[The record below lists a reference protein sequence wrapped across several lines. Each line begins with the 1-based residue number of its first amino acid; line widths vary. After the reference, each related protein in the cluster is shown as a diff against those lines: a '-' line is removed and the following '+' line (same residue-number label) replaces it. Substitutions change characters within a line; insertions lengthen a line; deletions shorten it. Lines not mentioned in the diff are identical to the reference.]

1 MHRNGTATT
10 VPSWHRLALLLVGGA
25 IAATAATAAWA
36 RPPAPPRDAALSA
49 AVELRRTTD
58 GIAHVRARGWR
69 ELGLGVGYAQAEDA
83 LCTLAEA
90 FVTFQGRR
98 SAFFGPQ
105 AMPARDSTFGRPKN
119 LELDVFFKA
128 VADAQAVQRHR
139 AQQPPE
145 LNQLIEGFADGYN
158 RHLADRRGQRD
169 RQRDGTDAPA
179 CLHQPWVADIT
190 ADDIHRRM
198 LAATLAGGYAHFIPE
213 IVQAAPA
220 GTGQAASDSLDSSDS
235 LSARLAHRI
244 GQHAGIGSNA
254 IAFGQRATGGPGGVL
269 LGNPHWYWGGP
280 DRFYQMHLSIP
291 GRLNVAGVAFLG
303 IPVVMIGFNEKVA
316 WTHTVSEAR
325 RFGLFQLA
333 LDAADPTRYV
343 VDGVSEPM
351 QRREIQVEV
360 RRDDG
365 RTETVTRVL
374 HHTRFGFVVDFS
386 GRDPAFGW
394 GRRTAIALRDAN
406 ADNFRVFR
414 NFLRWNQARSLDEF
428 IAIQRQEGAVPWVNT
443 VAIGQGD
450 GRAWFAD
457 VGVVP
462 NVPDALRAPCSTA
475 LAQGFARADAITP
488 FLDGSRAACDWPR
501 DPRAVQAGAM
511 PTEAMPSLLRED
523 YVANMNDSYWL
534 TQPAQPLEGYPTVLG
549 GEREPQSLRSGLGH
563 AIARELSSAGQLS
576 SKALG
581 ERLMRAALQPRVR
594 SAELHKEALMGPVCR
609 QVSAGQVS
617 AEQMPATQA
626 ELSQAC
632 DVLRRWGNTGEA
644 ADRGALLWEAF
655 WARVRQIPAQELFER
670 PFSPDAPLDT
680 PMLAKGQDLRVARAL
695 ADTVADFRRAG
706 HALDRPVGDRRYV
719 RSAGERIP
727 LHGGCHDAGYFS
739 VACAEGDGP
748 LGPDS
753 HANSYLQVVRFGAD
767 GVEAHTLLAHG
778 QRETA
783 VDNGPG
789 AAPVRRYASKAWLR
803 FPFTERDIARD
814 PGHRLTVLRP

>member
-1 MHRNGTATT
+1 MHRREGATT
-10 VPSWHRLALLLVGGA
+10 RHSAHRLALLLAGTA
-25 IAATAATAAWA
+25 LAATASWA
-36 RPPAPPRDAALSA
+36 RPPAPPRDNALST

-105 AMPARDSTFGRPKN
+105 AVPARDSTFGRPRN

-145 LNQLIEGFADGYN
+145 LNQLIEGFAEGYN
-158 RHLADRRGQRD
+158 RYLAQRRGQR
-169 RQRDGTDAPA
+169 GGPDAPA
-179 CLHQPWVADIT
+179 CLRQPWVTEIA

-213 IVQAAPA
+213 IVHAAPA
-220 GTGQAASDSLDSSDS
+220 GRGQAASDSLDS

-303 IPVVMIGFNEKVA
+303 IPVVMIGFNDQVA

-325 RFGLFQLA
+325 RFGLFELA

-414 NFLRWNQARSLDEF
+414 NFLRWNQAKSLDEF

-462 NVPDALRAPCSTA
+462 KVPDALRTRCSTA

-488 FLDGSRAACDWPR
+488 FLDGSRSACDWPR

-511 PTEAMPSLLRED
+511 PVDAMPSLLRED

-534 TQPAQPLEGYPTVLG
+534 TQPAQPLEGYPVVLG
-549 GEREPQSLRSGLGH
+549 GEREPQSLRTGLGH
-563 AIARELSSAGQLS
+563 AMARELSSAGPLS

-581 ERLMRAALQPRVR
+581 DRLMRAALQPRVR
-594 SAELHKEALMGPVCR
+594 SAELHKEALIGPACR
-609 QVSAGQVS
+609 QAPAGQLSAAQMPEGKMPAGQV
-617 AEQMPATQA
+617 PATPA
-626 ELSQAC
+626 ELAQAC
-632 DVLRRWGNTGEA
+632 AVLRRWRNTGDA

-655 WARVRQIPAQELFER
+655 WARVKQIPPQELFER
-670 PFSPDAPLDT
+670 PFSPDAALDT
-680 PMLAKGQDLRVARAL
+680 PALAKGQDPRVAQAL

-706 HALDRPVGDRRYV
+706 RALDRPLGDQRYV
-719 RSAGERIP
+719 RSAGERMA

-739 VACAEGDGP
+739 VACEAGDGP

-789 AAPVRRYASKAWLR
+789 AAPVRRYARKAWLR